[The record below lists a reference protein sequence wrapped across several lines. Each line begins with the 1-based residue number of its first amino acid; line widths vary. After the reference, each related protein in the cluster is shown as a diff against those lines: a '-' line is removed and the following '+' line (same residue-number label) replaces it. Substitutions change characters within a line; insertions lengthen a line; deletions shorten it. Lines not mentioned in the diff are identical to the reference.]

1 VSDLSFLQALFYED
15 QSVIKG
21 LQEKMEVFAP
31 YFPQWSEHTSAMHQ
45 YVLWTALEAEGLGAN
60 LQHYNPIANEK
71 VAKAFG
77 IKDGWELKAQLVF
90 GDPVGTARADLK
102 ARETQPLE
110 ERIKFVGF

>member
-1 VSDLSFLQALFYED
+1 MFKQVLFYED
-15 QSVIKG
+15 KSVIKG
-21 LQEKMEVFAP
+21 LQEKMEVFAE

-71 VAKAFG
+71 VNKQFN

-90 GDPVGTARADLK
+90 GDPKGSARNDLK
-102 ARETQPLE
+102 VRETQPLE
-110 ERIKFVGF
+110 ERIKYVGL